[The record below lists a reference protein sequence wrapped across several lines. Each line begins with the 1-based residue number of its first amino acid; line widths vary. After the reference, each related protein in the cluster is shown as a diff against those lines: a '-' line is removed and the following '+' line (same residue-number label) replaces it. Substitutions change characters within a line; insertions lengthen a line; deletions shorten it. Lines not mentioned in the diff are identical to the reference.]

1 MSTIA
6 DRSSGTNAHD
16 SVRILVVDDDPGML
30 IMTKAVIESLGHDA
44 ALASSGE
51 EAIELYQGNL
61 DDGESIALVI
71 MDLTMPGGMS
81 GVEAMYAL
89 HAIDPDIQIIAASGY
104 FDEGAGKRFCDEG
117 FCAILPKPF
126 TPDKLAQV
134 VQWSL
139 SRAPVASG

>member
-1 MSTIA
+1 MSTNS
-6 DRSSGTNAHD
+6 DYSGGGTAEEP
-16 SVRILVVDDDPGML
+16 VRILVVDDDPGML
-30 IMTKAVIESLGHDA
+30 IMTKAVVESMGHEA

-51 EAIELYQGNL
+51 EAIELFEKNVE
-61 DDGESIALVI
+61 DGEAIGLVI

-81 GVEAMYAL
+81 GIEAMHRL
-89 HAIDPDIQIIAASGY
+89 HEMDEELRVIAASGY
-104 FDEGAGKRFCDEG
+104 FEEGAGQRFCDEG

-139 SRAPVASG
+139 SRAPLAAG